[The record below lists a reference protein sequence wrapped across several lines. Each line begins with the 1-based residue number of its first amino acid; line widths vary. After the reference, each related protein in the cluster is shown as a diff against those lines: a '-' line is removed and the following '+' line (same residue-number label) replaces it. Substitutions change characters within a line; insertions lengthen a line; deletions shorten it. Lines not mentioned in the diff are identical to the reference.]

1 MDDLVK
7 KIKKAGKVV
16 EALTQLALSIGTL
29 VAVIK
34 MVIESLMQEKKGR
47 NPLIPLRFYHR
58 SILNTTMLK
67 ELFKLIVS
75 IIVFICTV
83 IGLFL
88 LFIHQHIAALSAIR
102 GERKKEVNNYKIS
115 LAAARVNAGMTQ
127 NDIAKK
133 MHISKNTVINWEK
146 GKVELKPAQFKMY
159 CEIVKAP
166 EDAISLPTI

>member
-1 MDDLVK
+1 M
-7 KIKKAGKVV
+7 
-16 EALTQLALSIGTL
+16 
-29 VAVIK
+29 
-34 MVIESLMQEKKGR
+34 
-47 NPLIPLRFYHR
+47 
-58 SILNTTMLK
+58 
-67 ELFKLIVS
+67 
-75 IIVFICTV
+75 
-83 IGLFL
+83 
-88 LFIHQHIAALSAIR
+88 
-102 GERKKEVNNYKIS
+102 NNYKIS